1 MPPVVIIPARYRSTR
16 FPGKV
21 LVSLSGKP
29 LIQHVYERVSAAR
42 TAVAVYVATDDRR
55 VFEAVRHFG
64 GRAVM
69 TSAHHQSGT
78 DRIAEALA
86 HIEATDF
93 RGDPVDVVVNV
104 QGDEPLVRPE
114 MVEALVD
121 LMSDCRAS
129 IGTLAKRITDVDDIT
144 NPNTV
149 KVVFDREGFAL
160 YFSRAPIP
168 YYRDLFAGRDLLLN
182 PPDPAAL
189 VMFRHVGL
197 YAYRREALMRFTG
210 LPVSILE
217 EAEKLEQLRALEQGL
232 PIKVRETTYET
243 VGVDTPEDLERVQ
256 RCINSYS

>member
-42 TAVAVYVATDDRR
+42 TVGAVYVATDDRR
-55 VFEAVRHFG
+55 VFDAVHNFG

-93 RGDPVDVVVNV
+93 RGQPVDMVVNV

-121 LMSDCRAS
+121 LM
-129 IGTLAKRITDVDDIT
+129 
-144 NPNTV
+144 
-149 KVVFDREGFAL
+149 
-160 YFSRAPIP
+160 
-168 YYRDLFAGRDLLLN
+168 
-182 PPDPAAL
+182 
-189 VMFRHVGL
+189 
-197 YAYRREALMRFTG
+197 
-210 LPVSILE
+210 
-217 EAEKLEQLRALEQGL
+217 
-232 PIKVRETTYET
+232 
-243 VGVDTPEDLERVQ
+243 
-256 RCINSYS
+256 